1 MSVPSLSSTPTVRAA
16 FAAAQYGPSA
26 GQLEAD
32 RKALAGAGL
41 AKAPA
46 TPGMPSPADVKKAA
60 SQFEAIIL
68 RQLLEPSLEPL
79 MSGGLGGDSAA
90 GGGGMYSYLLTDTLA
105 SNLAQGGGLGWARL
119 LEKQL
124 SPATAGADPSQPISS

>member
-1 MSVPSLSSTPTVRAA
+1 MSISSLSATPTVRAA

-32 RKALAGAGL
+32 RKALSEAGL

-79 MSGGLGGDSAA
+79 MSGGLGGESA

-124 SPATAGADPSQPISS
+124 SPASAGADPSQPTSS